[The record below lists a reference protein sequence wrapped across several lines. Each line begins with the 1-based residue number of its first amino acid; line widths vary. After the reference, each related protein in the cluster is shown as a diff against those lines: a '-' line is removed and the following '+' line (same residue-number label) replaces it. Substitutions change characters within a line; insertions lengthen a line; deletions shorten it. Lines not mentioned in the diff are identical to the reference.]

1 MKPDRLAVHGWILA
15 VAGGLVACQREP
27 AVTAPAGEVR
37 GAPINATPSPSPT
50 PTRNTADTPV
60 APRVAAAASA
70 PASAPA
76 PAPTSA
82 LKPAAEGAQAAYP
95 PLGFDKLA
103 GYPIEISDEL
113 LGPVTNNL
121 AAITARTEA
130 LIPDA
135 VKAFSKKRVAL
146 RGFMLPLKVEGGL
159 VTELLIMKD
168 QSMCC
173 YGTVPKIHEWV
184 SVKMTEKGIKPV
196 MDQPVMLFGTLYVGE
211 MRENGYLTGI
221 YRMDGDR
228 MDAGPD

>member
-1 MKPDRLAVHGWILA
+1 MKSDRLAVHCWILA

-37 GAPINATPSPSPT
+37 GAPINATPSPSPSPT
-50 PTRNTADTPV
+50 PTRTTADTPV
-60 APRVAAAASA
+60 APRAAAAASA
-70 PASAPA
+70 
-76 PAPTSA
+76 SA
-82 LKPAAEGAQAAYP
+82 LKPVAEGAPPAYP

-113 LGPVTNNL
+113 LGPVTNNV

-130 LIPDA
+130 LIPDP

-184 SVKMTEKGIKPV
+184 SVKMTEKGIKPI
-196 MDQPVMLFGTLYVGE
+196 MDQPVTLFGTLYVGE

>member
-1 MKPDRLAVHGWILA
+1 M
-15 VAGGLVACQREP
+15 
-27 AVTAPAGEVR
+27 TAPAGEVR

-50 PTRNTADTPV
+50 PTRNTADPPV
-60 APRVAAAASA
+60 APRAAAAT
-70 PASAPA
+70 
-76 PAPTSA
+76 APTSA
-82 LKPAAEGAQAAYP
+82 LKAAAEGGQPAYP

-113 LGPVTNNL
+113 LGPATNNL

-130 LIPDA
+130 LIPDP

-184 SVKMTEKGIKPV
+184 SVKMTEKGIKPI
-196 MDQPVMLFGTLYVGE
+196 MDQPVTLFGTLYVGE

-221 YRMDGDR
+221 YQMDGDQL
-228 MDAGPD
+228 GPEE